1 MELISIRRFSKRSRC
16 IDVAKNSAR
25 KTSRKMKL
33 TAPEYFRK
41 YGLTK
46 EREKK

>member
-16 IDVAKNSAR
+16 IDVAKNSTR
-25 KTSRKMKL
+25 KTSRKNE
-33 TAPEYFRK
+33 TYGFRIFRK